1 MAGWATKNSLRT
13 RKRIFRAS
21 LISLFLIFHIS
32 SCDKPPQTE
41 SDNLLSYL
49 LKPSLAMYGDSVIA
63 GWPIEKQLS
72 EFNGIKFAFPVRNTH
87 LILSSITSD
96 HRRYDACL
104 YEGGVNDFL
113 NNYAPDP
120 TEVDATIDRQ
130 IQGIQIL
137 QTRCTHVIA
146 LNIWNV
152 KFPWPTLAA
161 AMITAKMKE
170 RINFIPRI
178 DTELLITDDMI
189 PDGAH
194 PNELGYEVLSKAVR
208 EQLKP
213 FFPILYLNE

>member
-1 MAGWATKNSLRT
+1 MARWATKNSQGV
-13 RKRIFRAS
+13 RKRIFC
-21 LISLFLIFHIS
+21 ISVIFLFTVFHIS
-32 SCDKPPQTE
+32 NCDKPPE
-41 SDNLLSYL
+41 SKSEKVLSYL

-63 GWPIEKQLS
+63 AWPIEKQLF
-72 EFNGIKFAFPVRNTH
+72 EFNGVKFAFPVRNTH
-87 LILSSITSD
+87 IILDSIQKD
-96 HRRYDACL
+96 HQRYDACL

-120 TEVDATIDRQ
+120 ADVNATIDRQ

-137 QTRCTHVIA
+137 QTRCTYVIA

-161 AMITAKMKE
+161 AMITAEMKE

-178 DTELLITDDMI
+178 DTELLITDDMV

-194 PNELGYEVLSKAVR
+194 PNEKGYEVLSKALR
-208 EQLKP
+208 ERLQP